1 MVAAAA
7 AAAHLAAAA
16 AQQQVRAGSDSP
28 SGSLSYSAPFSFAPP
43 AAPTPLP
50 QAASTGTLPHF
61 GGRLMIPGGLQQH
74 PLAPGQPQQQSPALL
89 GGLPQTLPMA
99 GLGPIGGSLGPPPRG
114 PGAPCS
120 LYIKNLPSDA
130 NELFL
135 YHRFAPLG
143 EHRTPASSCNA
154 SVHRPLCS
162 TVPHCLLVRKSDML
176 GHYASGSFRADVL
189 SPGQAVHCLFTPLL
203 PGLNLSLKATSS

>member
-1 MVAAAA
+1 MCILDLQASAMVAAAA
-7 AAAHLAAAA
+7 AAAHIAAAA
-16 AQQQVRAGSDSP
+16 AQQQARAGSDSP
-28 SGSLSYSAPFSFAPP
+28 SGSLSYSAPFSFAPQ

-50 QAASTGTLPHF
+50 QAASMGALPHF
-61 GGRLMIPGGLQQH
+61 GGRLVMPGGPQQQPH
-74 PLAPGQPQQQSPALL
+74 SLAQGQPQQQISGVLA
-89 GGLPQTLPMA
+89 GLPQTMAIA

-143 EHRTPASSCNA
+143 EHSTTESSCNA
-154 SVHRPLCS
+154 N
-162 TVPHCLLVRKSDML
+162 
-176 GHYASGSFRADVL
+176 
-189 SPGQAVHCLFTPLL
+189 VHCPVYSNVPCCLCQEE
-203 PGLNLSLKATSS
+203 

>member
-1 MVAAAA
+1 MLDLQASAMVAAAA
-7 AAAHLAAAA
+7 AAAHMAAAA
-16 AQQQVRAGSDSP
+16 AQQQARAGSDSP
-28 SGSLSYSAPFSFAPP
+28 LGGSLSYSAPFSFAPQ

-50 QAASTGTLPHF
+50 QAASMGTLPHF
-61 GGRLMIPGGLQQH
+61 GGRLIMPGGLQQH
-74 PLAPGQPQQQSPALL
+74 PLAQGPPPQQQIPGA
-89 GGLPQTLPMA
+89 LPQTLPMA

-143 EHRTPASSCNA
+143 EHSTPVSCMMQC
-154 SVHRPLCS
+154 PLCS
-162 TVPHCLLVRKSDML
+162 I
-176 GHYASGSFRADVL
+176 
-189 SPGQAVHCLFTPLL
+189 PLH
-203 PGLNLSLKATSS
+203 

>member
-7 AAAHLAAAA
+7 AAAHIAAAA
-16 AQQQVRAGSDSP
+16 AQQQARAGSDSP
-28 SGSLSYSAPFSFAPP
+28 SGSLSYSAPFSFAPQ

-50 QAASTGTLPHF
+50 QAASTGTGTLPHF
-61 GGRLMIPGGLQQH
+61 GGRLMMPGGLQQH
-74 PLAPGQPQQQSPALL
+74 PLAQGQPQQQIPGVL

-143 EHRTPASSCNA
+143 EHSTPPSPCSA
-154 SVHRPLCS
+154 SVHSPLRS
-162 TVPHCLLVRKSDML
+162 TVPHNILIRRVTCLDALLLDAA
-176 GHYASGSFRADVL
+176 G
-189 SPGQAVHCLFTPLL
+189 PLC
-203 PGLNLSLKATSS
+203 